1 MRRYIMIQNSILEV
15 KASQTESQAKD
26 LQKALESGTKDIH
39 LPISGEKG
47 WGGTSPSSSS

>member
-1 MRRYIMIQNSILEV
+1 MIQNSILDI

-26 LQKALESGTKDIH
+26 LQNALESGRKDIQ

-47 WGGTSPSSSS
+47 WGAPPSPSVQS